1 MYVLYAYE
9 CIQLSTTTR
18 VLELVLYAYS
28 SNMHKYFSATPR
40 IMHTVVHH
48 DVYELVSAI
57 V

>member
-1 MYVLYAYE
+1 MNAYNLVLLREY
-9 CIQLSTTTR
+9 S
-18 VLELVLYAYS
+18 VELVLYAYS